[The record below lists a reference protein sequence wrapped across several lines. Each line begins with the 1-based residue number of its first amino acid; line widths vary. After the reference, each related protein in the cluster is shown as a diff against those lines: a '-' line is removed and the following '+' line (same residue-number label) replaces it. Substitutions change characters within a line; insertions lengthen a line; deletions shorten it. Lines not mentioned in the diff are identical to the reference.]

1 MKLLQNVGIPTGRE
15 RGVRMMVLW
24 LEMVKMV
31 IGQCNDTSMA
41 SIARSRCGREMASLR
56 RSSNSKLRL
65 THSIHLFTAIVI
77 LIVMGGYLYGSG
89 FINPSSDGGWK
100 SFTKASPSRGFNWI
114 VIIEKNKAFQQKW
127 TKCQMFLLTCIR

>member
-1 MKLLQNVGIPTGRE
+1 MGIPTGRE

-41 SIARSRCGREMASLR
+41 SIARRRCGREMASLS

-65 THSIHLFTAIVI
+65 THSIHLFTAIVVV
-77 LIVMGGYLYGSG
+77 IVMGGYLYGSG
-89 FINPSSDGGWK
+89 FMNPSSDGGWN

-114 VIIEKNKAFQQKW
+114 GIIEKKQAFQL
-127 TKCQMFLLTCIR
+127 KCQMFLLTCIR